1 VSRLWQRL
9 SAPVRRLRWA
19 ASTWSTK
26 ADQAFHDSQFA
37 ALAADPF
44 SPSYPGYL
52 TIRRFADHAERSLDR
67 ARIVVDLGCG
77 PGEITCELARRHPD
91 IVFTGIDHSDV
102 GIATARRHAER
113 LRLANAVFEMG
124 DIEHYEPRT
133 PVDLVMM
140 FDAFHHLLDP
150 RAFVS
155 RLRRS
160 TKGFFLIEPAGT
172 WSGGWERSQD
182 LDWLPETIGQIGRR
196 LEYQFG
202 MAPQPKETMPAVQPP
217 EQGEPTEHRYT
228 LSDFEQ
234 FFDGYALDIRGT
246 IAGLERYGPGPDD
259 RSSFRDR
266 LGTVTYDLVVS
277 LEHVLYEEGVDL
289 AAKHWAIAATS
300 EPLSPSTRERV
311 QRRLPPRPA
320 QSGLLRAYGVTYGEC
335 TGSGDVRRGQP
346 MSIRVPVTNT
356 GWLTWD
362 STTNPPVFA
371 SYHWLD
377 RQGRML
383 VHDGERT
390 PLPAPVA
397 PGGSCTLDLR
407 VVAPDTSGRVTLVI
421 DLVHEGRTWFSEQGA
436 TALDIH
442 LDLD

>member
-1 VSRLWQRL
+1 MSHLWQRL
-9 SAPVRRLRWA
+9 TKPVRRLRWA
-19 ASTWSTK
+19 ASAWSTK
-26 ADQAFHDSQFA
+26 ADQAFHDAQFT

-67 ARIVVDLGCG
+67 ARVVVDLGCG
-77 PGEITCELARRHPD
+77 PGEITCELARRHPT
-91 IVFTGIDHSDV
+91 IVFAGIDHSDV

-113 LRLANAVFEMG
+113 LRLANVVFETG
-124 DIEHYEPRT
+124 DIERYEPRT

-140 FDAFHHLLDP
+140 FDAFHHLFDP

-172 WSGGWERSQD
+172 WSGGWDRSQD

-202 MAPQPKETMPAVQPP
+202 MAPEPKEATPAAPP
-217 EQGEPTEHRYT
+217 AEQGEPTEHRYT

-246 IAGLERYGPGPDD
+246 IAGLERYGPGPVD

-266 LGTVTYDLVVS
+266 LGTLTYDLVVS
-277 LEHVLYEEGVDL
+277 LEHILYEEGVDL

-300 EPLSPSTRERV
+300 GPASDPIGDRLR
-311 QRRLPPRPA
+311 RRLPRRA
-320 QSGLLRAYGVTYGEC
+320 SRSGLLSAYGVSYGEC
-335 TGSGDVRRGQP
+335 TGSSDIRRAQP
-346 MSIRVPVTNT
+346 VSIRVPLTNT

-362 STTNPPVFA
+362 SGATPPVFA

-377 RQGRML
+377 REGRML

-390 PLPAPVA
+390 PFPSPVA
-397 PGGSCTLDLR
+397 QGQSYTIDLR
-407 VVAPDTSGRVTLVI
+407 VVVPDVRGRVTLVI
-421 DLVHEGRTWFSEQGA
+421 DLVHEGRTWFSEQG
-436 TALDIH
+436 TETTSVQIEL
-442 LDLD
+442 